1 MLLKIVNKRNFLIIN
16 GAIMILMAII
26 WLLHLINESPELGLM
41 FYNIRDYAELA
52 IVVLL
57 GVMIIDL
64 IKPKKVAGSL
74 IFLISVFIGIVVANN
89 NIDLFKFSSVNEEWL
104 FRSIAF
110 ITIYIALI
118 IIFVVEIDL
127 KNIKNYKVEILVIIC
142 LVGIIPSWIFNAYK
156 ATNHISPKQ
165 VEDYFRL
172 GIYILNINRM
182 STALCGVGFTILG
195 LRKSKI

>member
-52 IVVLL
+52 IIVLL

-89 NIDLFKFSSVNEEWL
+89 NIDLFKFS
-104 FRSIAF
+104 
-110 ITIYIALI
+110 
-118 IIFVVEIDL
+118 
-127 KNIKNYKVEILVIIC
+127 
-142 LVGIIPSWIFNAYK
+142 
-156 ATNHISPKQ
+156 Q
-165 VEDYFRL
+165 
-172 GIYILNINRM
+172 
-182 STALCGVGFTILG
+182 
-195 LRKSKI
+195 